1 MIVGLTGG
9 IASGKSTVARMLK
22 EQGAIVLDADAQVRA
37 NQIIG
42 SDGYEKTRTIVGE
55 DCVLE
60 NGAFDREK
68 IRSKILKNPTILDA
82 LEDNLHP
89 VVRNYYAKA
98 LKGLDTKN
106 DLIILDVPLL
116 IGYPTEPLCEKIVV
130 TICAD
135 EDERKKRA
143 FDRGGMSEDWWQFIT
158 SRQLTAD
165 QFRKR
170 ADYVIPTECSM
181 NETKEHVQKLISL
194 LTNTKA

>member
-22 EQGAIVLDADAQVRA
+22 ELGAIVLDADAQVRA
-37 NQIIG
+37 NQMIG
-42 SDGYEKTRTIVGE
+42 SDGYEKTKAIVGE

-68 IRSKILKNPTILDA
+68 IRSKILKDSTILDA

-89 VVRNYYAKA
+89 IVRDYYAKA
-98 LKGLDTKN
+98 LKDVDTKN
-106 DLIILDVPLL
+106 DLVIFDVPLL
-116 IGYPTEPLCEKIVV
+116 IGYPTELLCEKVVV

-135 EDERKKRA
+135 EEERKKRA
-143 FDRGGMSEDWWQFIT
+143 FDRGGMSEEWWQFIT
-158 SRQLTAD
+158 LRQLTAD
-165 QFRKR
+165 QFRDR

-181 NETKEHVQKLISL
+181 DETKEHVRKLISL
-194 LTNTKA
+194 LTNTEA